1 MIIERISDIE
11 TKYASLEERL
21 TQPDVFSNQEEYIR
35 LTKERATLEPL
46 MKCIREYRL
55 VCAHISEAEELLSGD
70 AGDMRELAEEE
81 LTLNREKRTAIET
94 EIQLLLLPSDPN
106 DEKNTI
112 VEIRA
117 GTGGDEAALF
127 AGTLYRM
134 YLLYAD
140 SLGWQH
146 EEIDASP
153 TGLGGYKEVIFM
165 IKGHRVYSRLKF
177 ESGGHRVQRVPET
190 EASGRIHTSA
200 ATVAV
205 MPEVDEVEINI
216 DQKDLVIDVYRASG
230 AGGQHVNRTESAV
243 RITHVPTGL
252 VVTCQD
258 EKSQIKNRARAMKV
272 LFARLSDLRRRE
284 QEKELSTTRKS
295 LIGSGDRS
303 ERIRTYNFPQNRITD
318 HRINFTA
325 YNLNDVVNG
334 KLDDLIEHLIVADQA
349 QRLEEANI

>member
-1 MIIERISDIE
+1 MIIDRMADIE
-11 TKYASLEERL
+11 EKHASLEMRL
-21 TQPDVFSNQEEYIR
+21 SQPDVFSNQDEYIR
-35 LTKERATLEPL
+35 LNKERAALEPL
-46 MKCIREYRL
+46 MEKIREYRL
-55 VCAHISEAEELLSGD
+55 VCAHITEAEELLSGD
-70 AGDMRELAEEE
+70 PGDMRELAEDE
-81 LTLNREKRTAIET
+81 LIHNREKRNQIEI
-94 EIQLLLLPSDPN
+94 EIQFMLLPSDPN

-127 AGTLYRM
+127 AGSLYRM

-140 SLGWQH
+140 SLGWKH
-146 EEIDASP
+146 EEIDSSP
-153 TGLGGYKEVIFM
+153 SGLGGYKEIIFM

-200 ATVAV
+200 ATVAI
-205 MPEVDEVEINI
+205 MPEVDEVEVNI
-216 DQKDLVIDVYRASG
+216 DPKDLIIDVYRASG

-258 EKSQIKNRARAMKV
+258 EKSQIKNRAQAMKV
-272 LFARLSDLRRRE
+272 LFARLNDLKRRE

-318 HRINFTA
+318 HRINYTA
-325 YNLNDVVNG
+325 YNLNDVMNG
-334 KLDDLIEHLIVADQA
+334 KLDDLIEHLIVADQT

>member
-1 MIIERISDIE
+1 MISDRIKDIQA
-11 TKYASLEERL
+11 KYASLEERL
-21 TQPDVFSNQEEYIR
+21 SAPDIFSNQEEYIR
-35 LTKERATLEPL
+35 LTKERSSLEPL
-46 MKCIREYRL
+46 MEKIKDFTT
-55 VCAHISEAEELLSGD
+55 VSGHIAEAQELLSGD
-70 AGDMRELAEEE
+70 PGEMRELAEEE
-81 LTLNREKRTAIET
+81 LRENNERLLQIEQD
-94 EIQLLLLPSDPN
+94 IKFLLLPSDPN
-106 DEKNTI
+106 DDKNI
-112 VEIRA
+112 IIELRA

-127 AGTLYRM
+127 AGNLYRM

-140 SLGWQH
+140 TQGWKH
-146 EEIDASP
+146 EEIEASP

-165 IKGHRVYSRLKF
+165 ISGVRVFSRMKF
-177 ESGGHRVQRVPET
+177 ESGVHRVQRVPET

-205 MPEVDEVEINI
+205 LPEADEVEVNI
-216 DQKDLVIDVYRASG
+216 DPKDLTIDVYRASG

-258 EKSQIKNRARAMKV
+258 EKSQHKNRARAMKI
-272 LFARLSDLRRRE
+272 LLARLGDLMRRE
-284 QEKELSTTRKS
+284 HDQEISSTRKS

-318 HRINFTA
+318 HRINYTA
-325 YNLNDVVNG
+325 YNLGNVMNG
-334 KLDDLIEHLIVADQA
+334 QLDDLIDHLIVADQT

>member
-1 MIIERISDIE
+1 MIIERMADIE
-11 TKYASLEERL
+11 AKYASLEERL
-21 TQPDVFSNQEEYIR
+21 TSPDVFSNQEEYIR
-35 LTKERATLEPL
+35 LTKERASLEAL
-46 MKCIREYRL
+46 MQKIREYRL
-55 VCAHISEAEELLSGD
+55 VEAHIAEAEELLAGD
-70 AGDMRELAEEE
+70 AGDMRELAEDE
-81 LTLNREKRTAIET
+81 LTSNKEKRTELEQ
-94 EIQLLLLPSDPN
+94 EIQVLLLPSDPN

-117 GTGGDEAALF
+117 GTGGEEAALF

-140 SLGWQH
+140 TMGWQH

-153 TGLGGYKEVIFM
+153 SGLGGYKEVIFM
-165 IKGHRVYSRLKF
+165 VKGNRVYSRLKF

-216 DQKDLVIDVYRASG
+216 DPKDLVIDVYRASG

-272 LFARLSDLRRRE
+272 LFARLNDLKRRE
-284 QEKELSTTRKS
+284 QEKELSSTRKS

-318 HRINFTA
+318 HRINYTA

-349 QRLEEANI
+349 QRLEEATT